1 MRSYKTL
8 VVWQRAHKLVLE
20 IYAVTDAFPSSERY
34 GLTSQIRRAAVSI
47 PANIAEGCSR
57 GTDKDT
63 ANFFQISLGSAAELS
78 YELLLAHDLG
88 FIEEVEYQTLA
99 SEVEQIGR
107 MLNTLKQQF
116 LANRK

>member
-8 VVWQRAHKLVLE
+8 VVWQRAHKLVLAV
-20 IYAVTDAFPSSERY
+20 YAATDSFPPSERY

-88 FIEEVEYQTLA
+88 FIEEDKYQLFAVEI
-99 SEVEQIGR
+99 EEIGR